1 MRENSAERSLYFP
14 PDEKIKTFLT
24 ECHINILSMCKL
36 LMENLLLTFELKRQT
51 DIFAAANF
59 ISRLPQSHRIFYS
72 QFVGDRFLGANI
84 LADAA
89 YQRDIQS
96 RFILLLFVYR
106 GPAAIVAWTIRFV

>member
-59 ISRLPQSHRIFYS
+59 IIGCHNRI
-72 QFVGDRFLGANI
+72 
-84 LADAA
+84 A
-89 YQRDIQS
+89 Y
-96 RFILLLFVYR
+96 FIHNLL
-106 GPAAIVAWTIRFV
+106 AIVF